1 MAPESVSTKAS
12 STAGSA
18 DPSRRQ
24 RSDAQRNVLALVQ
37 AAKTVFADRG
47 VDAPAKEITDRAGVG
62 VGTLYR
68 HFPRRSDLIVAVMRH
83 EIDDCIDAAAVL
95 GTALSPWDALLEWT
109 ERFTEFVATKRGLAS
124 ALHSGD
130 PAYDGLPQRLLNQLE
145 PALRTLLARAVAG
158 GYARED
164 VTAREILTTI
174 ALICQPVPGQQ
185 PGFNQ
190 RMTRVF
196 MQGLGHVR

>member
-1 MAPESVSTKAS
+1 
-12 STAGSA
+12 
-18 DPSRRQ
+18 
-24 RSDAQRNVLALVQ
+24 VQ

-68 HFPRRSDLIVAVMRH
+68 HFPRRSDLIVAVMQH
-83 EIDDCIDAAAVL
+83 EIDECIDAAAAL
-95 GTALSPWDALLEWT
+95 GAALSPWDALLGWT
-109 ERFTEFVATKRGLAS
+109 ERFTDFVATKRGLAS

>member
-1 MAPESVSTKAS
+1 
-12 STAGSA
+12 
-18 DPSRRQ
+18 
-24 RSDAQRNVLALVQ
+24 VQ

-68 HFPRRSDLIVAVMRH
+68 HFPRRSDLIVAVMQH
-83 EIDDCIDAAAVL
+83 EIDECIDAAAVL
-95 GTALSPWDALLEWT
+95 GAALGPWDALLGWT
-109 ERFTEFVATKRGLAS
+109 ERFTDFVATKRGLAS